1 MKHVVL
7 HSLLA
12 VAALAASPVP
22 PAAAADGAEYFEVT
36 VTNLTRDQRFTPIM
50 VASHKAGVRLFALGA
65 PASPELATLAE
76 EGNTTPLKAALLAD
90 PRVLEATDSGA
101 LLDPGASVTIRVRTR
116 GNFSRVS
123 VASMLIPTN
132 DAFLALNG
140 VKGPDLGKSSTHTS
154 VAYDSGSERNDETC
168 ASIPGPGFVECGGP
182 GGGGA
187 PAGGEEGFVHV
198 HSGIHG
204 IGDLDAAERDW
215 RNPTAR
221 IVIRRVAH

>member
-1 MKHVVL
+1 MNRILL
-7 HSLLA
+7 HTLLMA
-12 VAALAASPVP
+12 AALVALPVL
-22 PAAAADGAEYFEVT
+22 PAAADDGQFFDVT

-50 VASHKAGVRLFALGA
+50 VASHRAGVRLFELGA

-76 EGNTTPLKAALLAD
+76 EGNTAPLEAALIAD
-90 PRVLEATDSGA
+90 PRVLETANSGG

-116 GNFSRVS
+116 GNFDRIS

-132 DAFLALNG
+132 DAFFALNG
-140 VKGPDLGKSSTHTS
+140 VKGPELGRSATHTS

-198 HSGIHG
+198 HAGIHG
-204 IGDLDAAERDW
+204 IGDFDAAQRDW
-215 RNPTAR
+215 RNPTAY
-221 IVIRRVAH
+221 IVIRRVTR

>member
-12 VAALAASPVP
+12 AAALAALPVL
-22 PAAAADGAEYFEVT
+22 PAAADDGEYFEVT

-50 VASHKAGVRLFALGA
+50 VASHKSGVRLFELGA
-65 PASPELATLAE
+65 AASPELATLAE
-76 EGNTTPLKAALLAD
+76 EGNTTPIKAALLAN

-101 LLDPGASVTIRVRTR
+101 LLDPGASVTVRVRTR
-116 GNFSRVS
+116 GGFDRIS

-132 DAFLALNG
+132 DAFIALNG
-140 VKGPDLGKSSTHTS
+140 VRGPDAGKSSTHTS

-168 ASIPGPGFVECGGP
+168 ASIPGPDFAECGGP

-204 IGDLDAAERDW
+204 IGDLDAAQRDW
-215 RNPTAR
+215 RNPTAS